1 MIPKHCSTEQLCGKL
16 SAHCVKNSMLVQ
28 GKLQLLHLKRCFWD
42 LNPVLYVQMPNC
54 DTQTEWI
61 IAKICHVSSL
71 LLIIN
76 VYTLCTHL
84 ENMKNGKIHV
94 SN

>member
-1 MIPKHCSTEQLCGKL
+1 
-16 SAHCVKNSMLVQ
+16 
-28 GKLQLLHLKRCFWD
+28 
-42 LNPVLYVQMPNC
+42 MPNC

-76 VYTLCTHL
+76 IYTLCTNL
-84 ENMKNGKIHV
+84 EKMKNGKIHV
-94 SN
+94 SNYIAQKYLILT

>member
-1 MIPKHCSTEQLCGKL
+1 
-16 SAHCVKNSMLVQ
+16 
-28 GKLQLLHLKRCFWD
+28 
-42 LNPVLYVQMPNC
+42 MPNC
-54 DTQTEWI
+54 DTQTESR

-76 VYTLCTHL
+76 IYTLCTHL

>member
-1 MIPKHCSTEQLCGKL
+1 MPK
-16 SAHCVKNSMLVQ
+16 
-28 GKLQLLHLKRCFWD
+28 
-42 LNPVLYVQMPNC
+42 C

-61 IAKICHVSSL
+61 IAKIYHVSSL

-76 VYTLCTHL
+76 INTLCTHL
-84 ENMKNGKIHV
+84 ENKKNGKIHV